1 MGIGYKEGR
10 MSRAILR
17 LFCFFVIV
25 TMVVPGW
32 GKDQQEGFIQLPKPA
47 FDGAVSVE
55 WAVKERRTFRAFRP
69 DPLSMTQLSQLLWA
83 AQGITDERRG
93 FRAAPSGGALYPL
106 DVYAVVGEKGVDGL
120 RAGIYRYHATS
131 HSLELT
137 VKGDCRKDVASAA
150 LSQMWI
156 ATAPV
161 ILVITAEYERITRK
175 YGERGIRYAHIEVG
189 HVGQNIFL
197 QAGGLGLGAG
207 IVGAFLDASV
217 AEAIGAPRKHEPLIL
232 MPVGYKKK
240 E

>member
-1 MGIGYKEGR
+1 MDR
-10 MSRAILR
+10 SILR
-17 LFCFFVIV
+17 LFCFLAI
-25 TMVVPGW
+25 MMLAVPGW
-32 GKDQQEGFIQLPKPA
+32 GRDQQGGFIQLPKPA
-47 FDGAVSVE
+47 FDGSVSVE
-55 WAVKERRTFRAFRP
+55 RAIKERRTAREFRP
-69 DPLSMTQLSQLLWA
+69 DSLGMAQLSQLLWA

-106 DVYAVVGEKGVDGL
+106 DVYAVVGEGGVEGL
-120 RAGIYRYHATS
+120 GAGIYHYHSAR
-131 HSLELT
+131 HSLEIMR
-137 VKGDCRKDVASAA
+137 KEDRRKDVASEA

-161 ILVITAEYERITRK
+161 VFVITAEYERITRK